1 MTNNYDDLHWRAPH
15 ASMNSLNWLYDGDKP
30 LGHVYKA
37 KAHRHFKDEALH
49 GTYAVSVWIPR
60 EALIARLPADLTV
73 DEARDAAKVLIV
85 LRLKEMGML

>member
-1 MTNNYDDLHWRAPH
+1 
-15 ASMNSLNWLYDGDKP
+15 MNLLDWLYRGEIP

-37 KAHRHFKDEALH
+37 KAHRLYKDEAIH
-49 GTYAVSVWIPR
+49 GTYAVSVWHPR
-60 EALIARLPADLTV
+60 EELIARLPADLTV

>member
-1 MTNNYDDLHWRAPH
+1 MTTDYDELHWHAPY

-30 LGHVYKA
+30 LGHMHTV
-37 KAHRHFKDEALH
+37 HTDFKDEALH

-60 EALIARLPADLTV
+60 EVLIARLPADLTV

>member
-1 MTNNYDDLHWRAPH
+1 
-15 ASMNSLNWLYDGDKP
+15 MNSLNWLYNGNQP
-30 LGHVYKA
+30 LGHMHPVGMG
-37 KAHRHFKDEALH
+37 FKDESFH

-60 EALIARLPADLTV
+60 EVLIARLPADLTM

>member
-1 MTNNYDDLHWRAPH
+1 MTNNYDDLHWHAPF
-15 ASMNSLNWLYDGDKP
+15 SMNSLNWLYNGDQP
-30 LGHVYKA
+30 LGHMHTVRV
-37 KAHRHFKDEALH
+37 HKDEDDH

-60 EALIARLPADLTV
+60 EALIAFLPADLTV

>member
-1 MTNNYDDLHWRAPH
+1 MTTNYNALRWYAP
-15 ASMNSLNWLYDGDKP
+15 ASTNALNWLYNDNQP

-37 KAHRHFKDEALH
+37 KAHRHFKDEAIH

-60 EALIARLPADLTV
+60 EVLIARLPADLTM

-85 LRLKEMGML
+85 LRLKETGML